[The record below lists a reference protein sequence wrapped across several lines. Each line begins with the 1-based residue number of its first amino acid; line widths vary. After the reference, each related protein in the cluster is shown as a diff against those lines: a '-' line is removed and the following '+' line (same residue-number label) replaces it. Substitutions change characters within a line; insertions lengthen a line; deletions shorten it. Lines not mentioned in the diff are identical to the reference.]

1 MNNSFLKLILIGDGR
16 VGKTS
21 IINKYIHNKFNEN
34 EGMTLNCCYME
45 KTIIHNARKY
55 KFSIWDTAG
64 QEKFNAI
71 TPIYYRDAR
80 GVILVYDIT
89 NPNSFERVKK
99 WIEELKNYNENASIV
114 IVGNKIDLKEEDL
127 NNINQETAIKYTE
140 EKQFNH
146 FFTSAKTGENLNEV
160 FDCIMKLVIEKYEKE
175 KKGQTGF
182 GRKNKKVI
190 LTKDEENESQ
200 GKDYNRGWCCGY

>member
-45 KTIIHNARKY
+45 KTIIHNDRKY

-89 NPNSFERVKK
+89 NPHSFERVKK

-114 IVGNKIDLKEEDL
+114 IVGNKIDLKDNIAVNSEMSQEKAKSL
-127 NNINQETAIKYTE
+127 NMAVMETSALDSSNVQEAFFQLLKEMYKSVKALVSNQGTSQEKLGEAGVQLNTNTANQE
-140 EKQFNH
+140 
-146 FFTSAKTGENLNEV
+146 
-160 FDCIMKLVIEKYEKE
+160 
-175 KKGQTGF
+175 KK
-182 GRKNKKVI
+182 KK
-190 LTKDEENESQ
+190 
-200 GKDYNRGWCCGY
+200 CC